1 MATVDKNMTIGEVL
15 SLDINTARIFFQHGM
30 HCVGCPASVGESV
43 EEASMVHGL
52 DADSL
57 VKDLNAYFAE
67 KDA

>member
-52 DADSL
+52 DAEAL

-67 KDA
+67 KDS